1 MPIAFGDGG
10 PLGDGVVQLTAMHL
24 SITILVDNRAGQG
37 LSGEHGFALWIETRT
52 ERILFDTGQGAAL
65 ADNARKL
72 GVGLEQ
78 TDRIVLSHGHYDHT
92 GGIPGA
98 TSRAPQAE
106 VYCHPGVVLPRY
118 SIRNGAPKPIQMPR
132 ESMTALDKLP
142 SHQLHWVQQP
152 ARLAE
157 EVGITGPI
165 PRETGFEDTGGPF
178 YLDAEGKRSDPITDD
193 LAVWIRTAAGLVVCV
208 GCSHAGLVNTLNHVL
223 RLNPGSRIRAVV
235 GGFHLLNASAER
247 VDRTIAGLRSLKP
260 DRVVPCHCT
269 GENAAKKIGAAF
281 GHDAVLGQSGMRLQ
295 F

>member
-1 MPIAFGDGG
+1 M
-10 PLGDGVVQLTAMHL
+10 TAMHL
-24 SITILVDNRAGQG
+24 KITILVDNQAGQG
-37 LSGEHGFALWIETRT
+37 LAGEHGFALWIEAGT
-52 ERILFDTGQGAAL
+52 ERILFDTGQGSAL

-72 GVGLEQ
+72 GVGLERAG
-78 TDRIVLSHGHYDHT
+78 RIVLSHGHYDHT
-92 GGIPGA
+92 GGIPEA

-118 SIRNGAPKPIQMPR
+118 SIRNGTPKPIQMPR

-142 SHQLHWVQQP
+142 AHRLHWVQQP
-152 ARLAE
+152 VRLAE
-157 EVGITGPI
+157 DVGITGPI

-178 YLDAEGKRSDPITDD
+178 YLDAEGKRPDPITDD

-235 GGFHLLNASAER
+235 GGFHLLNASVER
-247 VDRTIAGLRSLKP
+247 VDRTIAGLQSLKP

-269 GENAAKKIGAAF
+269 GEDAAKRIGAAF
-281 GHDAVLGQSGMRLQ
+281 GHDALLGQSGMRLQ